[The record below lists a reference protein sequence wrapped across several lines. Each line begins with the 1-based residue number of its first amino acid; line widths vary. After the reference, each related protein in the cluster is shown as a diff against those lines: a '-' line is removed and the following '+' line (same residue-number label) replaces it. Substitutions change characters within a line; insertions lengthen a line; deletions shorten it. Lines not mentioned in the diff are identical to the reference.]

1 MALSDAML
9 RAGCTLRLRRFS
21 KDLGYI
27 DDLLPLT
34 GLDFFSLALFT
45 VSTVVL
51 VCVLDPYVLLAVAPC
66 VVVLVWVRQYNV
78 KTSREVKRIEGMCRS
93 PVYAHLTNTTDGL
106 AVLRAYP
113 GATQQ

>member
-45 VSTVVL
+45 VSTVVRRRPSD
-51 VCVLDPYVLLAVAPC
+51 VSCRPNRVHRATAAVSA
-66 VVVLVWVRQYNV
+66 
-78 KTSREVKRIEGMCRS
+78 TD
-93 PVYAHLTNTTDGL
+93 AH
-106 AVLRAYP
+106 V
-113 GATQQ
+113 